1 MAENEEFTRFIVR
14 TEVFSK
20 GVKKNSYSFL
30 PNRSWELFNRKPR
43 SVASQEAISKVK
55 NMGYYR
61 RSRNPYIFFWGCTV
75 PNRIPLISLV
85 LALGLWTMPEPAVAQ
100 ALLPYTL
107 QIDSAQL
114 EQTALS
120 LAEEAVQLARLQQYE
135 LAVPRAELAT
145 QLAPKNA
152 QTWTLLGSLYLQV
165 EQFDKGIEALGQAQS
180 LSPENASIKFVLGEA
195 HFRKAN
201 YQKAVEYLQA
211 GLKLQPDTPGA
222 LFDLGNSFYKL
233 KRFDQAIAQY
243 EKAFALEKNLWPA
256 INNIGLVKYE
266 MGDVDGAI
274 KRWEQAIALDD
285 KAAES
290 MLALAV
296 ALYGKGDQA
305 KGLAMGEAALKL
317 DKRYATV
324 EYLKENLWGDR
335 LIADTQKL
343 LATPEMKAALDK
355 IQDTPPPPM

>member
-1 MAENEEFTRFIVR
+1 M
-14 TEVFSK
+14 
-20 GVKKNSYSFL
+20 
-30 PNRSWELFNRKPR
+30 
-43 SVASQEAISKVK
+43 ASQESISKLK
-55 NMGYYR
+55 NIGYYR
-61 RSRNPYIFFWGCTV
+61 RSRNHIFFAGADRV
-75 PNRIPLISLV
+75 PNRLPLLSLL
-85 LALGLWTMPEPAVAQ
+85 LALGLWTMPKPVVAQ

-107 QIDSAQL
+107 QIDSAGL

-120 LAEEAVQLARLQQYE
+120 LAEEAVQLARLQQYQ

-165 EQFDKGIEALGQAQS
+165 EQFDKGIVALQQAQS
-180 LSPENASIKFVLGEA
+180 LAPENASIQFVLGEA
-195 HFRKAN
+195 HFRQAK
-201 YQKAVEYLQA
+201 YEKAVEYLQA
-211 GLKLQPDTPGA
+211 GLKIKPDTPGA
-222 LFDLGNSFYKL
+222 LFDLGNAFYKL
-233 KRFDQAIAQY
+233 KRFEEAIAQY

-266 MGDVDGAI
+266 MGDADGAI
-274 KRWEQAIALDD
+274 KRWEQAIAID
-285 KAAES
+285 KEAAEA

-296 ALYGKGDQA
+296 ALYGKGDKA

-335 LIADTQKL
+335 LIAATQKFL
-343 LATPEMKAALDK
+343 ETPEMKAALTK
-355 IQDTPPPPM
+355 IQDAPPPPQILP